1 MNRVVITG
9 LGVISAAG
17 HNAADFW
24 DRVSKGKPS
33 IGPIT
38 TIPTDTLN
46 VKIGAEVAGFE
57 PSDYFDKRQLGMLD
71 RFSQFGLVAAREA
84 VADSGISFDGQAGER
99 AAAIIGSGVGGQ
111 TTLDNSYYAIYAENK
126 TRVHPFTVPRLMLN
140 AATSHITMEHG
151 ITGPAYTVASA
162 CSSANH
168 AMGQAFLMVRSG
180 MVETAITGGAEATIT
195 VGTMKGWE
203 ALRVM
208 ANDTC
213 RPFSKGRTGM
223 VLGEGA
229 AVFVFET
236 LENAKARGAKIYA
249 EVVGHGLSSDAMDIT
264 LPDANGAAR
273 AIGGALKDAGLN
285 PEDVDY
291 VNAHGTGTAA
301 NDVTETR
308 ALKQVF
314 GDHASKFA
322 VSSTKSMIGHALGGA
337 GALELAAVVLGMR
350 DGIAP
355 PTANYQEP
363 DPECDLDYI
372 PNEAREMEINVA
384 ISNSFAFGGLNAVVA
399 LRKFDG

>member
-1 MNRVVITG
+1 
-9 LGVISAAG
+9 
-17 HNAADFW
+17 
-24 DRVSKGKPS
+24 
-33 IGPIT
+33 
-38 TIPTDTLN
+38 
-46 VKIGAEVAGFE
+46 
-57 PSDYFDKRQLGMLD
+57 
-71 RFSQFGLVAAREA
+71 
-84 VADSGISFDGQAGER
+84 
-99 AAAIIGSGVGGQ
+99 
-111 TTLDNSYYAIYAENK
+111 
-126 TRVHPFTVPRLMLN
+126 
-140 AATSHITMEHG
+140 
-151 ITGPAYTVASA
+151 
-162 CSSANH
+162 
-168 AMGQAFLMVRSG
+168 MVRSG
-180 MVETAITGGAEATIT
+180 MVDTAVTGGAEATIT
-195 VGTMKGWE
+195 VGTMKGWKRFVSWRTIPVV
-203 ALRVM
+203 L
-208 ANDTC
+208 
-213 RPFSKGRTGM
+213 SKGRTGM

-236 LENAKARGAKIYA
+236 LDNAKARGAKIYA

-337 GALELAAVVLGMR
+337 GVLELAAVVLGMR

-399 LRKFDG
+399 LRKFDGFITHEVLVLIVTIPI